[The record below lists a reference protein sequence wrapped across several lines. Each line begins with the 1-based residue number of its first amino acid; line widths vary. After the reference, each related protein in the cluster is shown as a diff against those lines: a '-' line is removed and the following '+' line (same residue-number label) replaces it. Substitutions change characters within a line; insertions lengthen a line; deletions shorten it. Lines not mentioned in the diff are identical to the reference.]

1 MVISD
6 SSLLPQLVC
15 SESKRHLGSH
25 KKVKM
30 RERMD
35 REEKEL
41 KGREEIHTLTPGRGG
56 EEMEEEGDTHTE
68 WEGRDFIYI

>member
-1 MVISD
+1 
-6 SSLLPQLVC
+6 
-15 SESKRHLGSH
+15 
-25 KKVKM
+25 
-30 RERMD
+30 MD

-41 KGREEIHTLTPGRGG
+41 KGREEIHTLTPGSGG